1 MKAGV
6 GDTISNYT
14 ALYDWKLGCE
24 ETAIVLT
31 ILPICFLKRRFTSL
45 LYSEAKSLTTVPDSN
60 AGPVTGLERAGDA
73 DSW

>member
-1 MKAGV
+1 MKADQ
-6 GDTISNYT
+6 DTISNYT

-24 ETAIVLT
+24 ENSIVLT
-31 ILPICFLKRRFTSL
+31 ILLSACFLNGVYFA
-45 LYSEAKSLTTVPDSN
+45 LYSEAKSLTTVPGIQ